1 MIKYI
6 KRTTDNKFLKSVETE
21 AWVDDIKEALE
32 MTYAECEAVKTALS
46 GVFLP
51 GQLKEI
57 IDMRKSKPISEEE
70 KQQILTLL
78 RVNSIN
84 P

>member
-1 MIKYI
+1 
-6 KRTTDNKFLKSVETE
+6 
-21 AWVDDIKEALE
+21 
-32 MTYAECEAVKTALS
+32 MTYAECEAAKTALS